1 MPLGSAS
8 KSIVTFT
15 DVGDVVG
22 PGVEGG
28 VMYTGAIVG
37 DSADAKG
44 QQGAAATEILN
55 RFCPPL
61 YHHYCHYHHKIDRDP
76 VVVDAEAIA
85 SLFFLAWKVRPHD
98 DFPTD
103 IDKVRRIFWYTLYCH
118 QER

>member
-1 MPLGSAS
+1 
-8 KSIVTFT
+8 VQTQR
-15 DVGDVVG
+15 V
-22 PGVEGG
+22 
-28 VMYTGAIVG
+28 
-37 DSADAKG
+37 

-118 QER
+118 CHQEVIGRILGMTLHTE